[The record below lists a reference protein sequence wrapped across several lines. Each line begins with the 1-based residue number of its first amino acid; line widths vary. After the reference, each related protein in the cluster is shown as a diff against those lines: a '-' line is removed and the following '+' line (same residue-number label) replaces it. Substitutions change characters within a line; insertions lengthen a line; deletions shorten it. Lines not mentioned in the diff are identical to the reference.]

1 MVHHRPVELPTVR
14 RVQRVRPRRG
24 RHRKPVFSVES
35 GPSAP
40 AWPGRSKT
48 RPVSGVWSRDAHS
61 TALFLHVGCS
71 LAGLCLVRHFKVIL
85 PCPHTKR

>member
-1 MVHHRPVELPTVR
+1 MVHHRPSELPAVR

-24 RHRKPVFSVES
+24 RHREPVFSPQGGQIASSWSS
-35 GPSAP
+35 GSE
-40 AWPGRSKT
+40 T